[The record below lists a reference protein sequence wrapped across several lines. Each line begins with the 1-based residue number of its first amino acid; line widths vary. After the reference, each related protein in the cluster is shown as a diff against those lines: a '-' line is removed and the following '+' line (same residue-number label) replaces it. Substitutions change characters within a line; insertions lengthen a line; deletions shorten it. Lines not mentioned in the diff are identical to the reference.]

1 MNRRRFIFHATLF
14 GGLFVGGKLLALPK
28 HPANYGLTSLYI
40 LTDIPQVALQLTE
53 QYIPQLFPKSVVYS
67 ESEMLGNFV
76 GDIVATSN
84 DGIINYKQLPQ
95 NSSNPVASIAKRLN
109 LPRNVSNPTLLTF
122 MSPSLSKAESVLIF
136 SDSKLLEKIPLNS
149 AEKIHIVSKYGELY
163 ANIFDGRVWVE
174 GSSCKH
180 KNCEHQGRIHRAG
193 EKIICVPN
201 QIRIE
206 LSGKTEYDAATY

>member
-1 MNRRRFIFHATLF
+1 MNRRGFIFNATLF
-14 GGLFVGGKLLALPK
+14 GGLLVGSKLLALPK
-28 HPANYGLTSLYI
+28 HPTNYWLTSLYI

-53 QYIPQLFPKSVVYS
+53 RYMPQLFPKSVLYS
-67 ESEMLGNFV
+67 ESEMVGNFV
-76 GDIVATSN
+76 GDIVATN
-84 DGIINYKQLPQ
+84 NNGIINYKQLPQ
-95 NSSNPVASIAKRLN
+95 NSSNPIASIAKQLN

-122 MSPSLSKAESVLIF
+122 MSPSPAKAESVLIF

-149 AEKIHIVSKYGELY
+149 TEKIHIVSKYGELY
-163 ANIFDGRVWVE
+163 THISDGKVWVE

-193 EKIICVPN
+193 EKIICIPN

-206 LSGKTEYDAATY
+206 LLGKTKYDAETY